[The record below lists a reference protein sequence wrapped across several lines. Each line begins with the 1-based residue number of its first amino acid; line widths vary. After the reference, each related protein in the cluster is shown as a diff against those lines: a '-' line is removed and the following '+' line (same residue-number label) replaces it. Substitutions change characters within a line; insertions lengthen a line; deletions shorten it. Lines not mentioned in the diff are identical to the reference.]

1 MSITKEQALE
11 LADKWLLKF
20 EGKVVLR
27 DNMNINK
34 SAEGWRITA
43 RTIPIIL
50 GMETEIMNFSIN
62 AETGEIGV
70 CLTIAVPN
78 IPVILKEIDERKDL
92 DEPKKEQVKEK
103 VREVNEEAK
112 KEPIDKKKMSN
123 LKKWF
128 EDNASFLKD
137 VISIIAKILSKLS

>member
-11 LADKWLLKF
+11 LADKWLLCF

-27 DNMNINK
+27 DNMNIIK

-43 RTIPIIL
+43 KTTPIIL

-70 CLTIAVPN
+70 CLTIAVLN

-103 VREVNEEAK
+103 VREVDEEVK
-112 KEPIDKKKMSN
+112 KEPIDKKKMSS